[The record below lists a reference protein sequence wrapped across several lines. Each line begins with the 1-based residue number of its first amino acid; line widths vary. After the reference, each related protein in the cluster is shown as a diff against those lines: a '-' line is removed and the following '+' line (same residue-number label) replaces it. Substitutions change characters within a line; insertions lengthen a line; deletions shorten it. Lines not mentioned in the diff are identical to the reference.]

1 MFAKPENWVELT
13 WQQKRDARFESWIN
27 PADVDFVSPE
37 AEKNYKARATRLA
50 KAARLEVPD
59 RVPCM
64 IPTGWFPAMNAGIPL
79 KETMYDPEKMKY
91 AWLKFVDEFDSD
103 TFDGTLFF
111 QAPISD
117 LLESKTRKW
126 PGHGLPD
133 NAHSYQY
140 VEGEYMKADEY
151 DIFMKDPF
159 DFQLRY
165 LLPRTMGAFE
175 LFAEVPSFASYQGLP
190 QRLIAMCSDPRFEKL
205 ARAIWEASRV
215 MPEFNRIYAETT
227 QAAIARG
234 FPIFRGGLAVAPFDV
249 FADSLRGTH
258 GIVMDMYRQPDKI
271 HEAMEFVLPQLLS
284 GAVMMSD
291 TADCP
296 VIMMPL
302 HKGDDTFMSD
312 KQFEEFYWPTF
323 RRLLIGMVEEGL
335 VPFPV
340 AEGAYN
346 RRLEVISGLPKGAVV
361 WMFDQTD
368 MANAKKILGSKC
380 CIAGNVPVS
389 VAYTGTAQEMKDY
402 CRKLIET
409 CAPGGGYILSGGCTF
424 DMAKPENLRAM
435 MDAAKEYGVYK

>member
-1 MFAKPENWVELT
+1 VFRKPENWADLT
-13 WQQKRDARFESWIN
+13 WQQRRDARLDSWIN
-27 PADVDFVSPE
+27 PVDVDFVSLE
-37 AEKNYKARATRLA
+37 AEKSYKARATRLA

-64 IPTGWFPAMNAGIPL
+64 VPTGWFPAMNAGIPL

-117 LLESKTRKW
+117 LLESKTQKW

-133 NAHSYQY
+133 NSHSYQY

-165 LLPRTMGAFE
+165 LLPRTMSAFE
-175 LFAEVPSFASYQGLP
+175 LFAEVPSFASYRGLP
-190 QRLIAMCSDPRFEKL
+190 QRLIALCSDPRFEKL

-271 HEAMEFVLPQLLS
+271 HEAMEFVLPRLLS
-284 GAVMMSD
+284 GVVMMSD
-291 TADCP
+291 MADCP

-312 KQFEEFYWPTF
+312 AQFETFYWPAF

-335 VPFPV
+335 MPFPV

-346 RRLEVISGLPKGAVV
+346 RRLEVISDLPGGSVI

-368 MANAKKILGSKC
+368 MAEAKRILGGTC

-389 VAYTGTAQEMKDY
+389 VAYTGTAREMKEY

-409 CAPGGGYILSGGCTF
+409 CALGGGYILSGGCTF
-424 DMAKPENLRAM
+424 DKAKPENLRAM
-435 MDAAKEYGVYK
+435 MDAVKEYGVY